1 MKSVGSQNK
10 KTNLEICYPKVA
22 IIILNWNGWRDT
34 IECLESLQD
43 LSYFA
48 YEIILVDNGST
59 DDSIHHIRKWA
70 DRTSAASSA
79 INIILPDRKRVEG
92 IEREHR
98 AGRHM
103 QTNLPKTMVLI
114 RNRENLGFAG
124 GNNVGL
130 RYALQKEY
138 EYIWLLNND
147 TVVHSNSLLE
157 LVKLGERHKNAGM
170 IGSLI
175 LDYYRRDKIQSVGQ
189 RSILR
194 FFHRDFHYQFLWEIK
209 GLGVIVPLWLWA
221 ASILVRAECLKD
233 IGLFDEKYFVSEED
247 KDWCFRAR
255 RKSWHILSCLRS
267 IVWHKGNTKMVR
279 SQTNGGP
286 NIYRNRSIEYF
297 EKRGYYELRN
307 NLYFIIKHL
316 PYFLPLALIS
326 DLGLLI
332 KIVVFHD
339 TKVRHLKVLL
349 RAMRDGLSGRMG
361 KRRE

>member
-1 MKSVGSQNK
+1 MKSFGSQNK
-10 KTNLEICYPKVA
+10 KTNRENRYPKVA

-70 DRTSAASSA
+70 DHRSATRSP
-79 INIILPDRKRVEG
+79 IKIILPDRKRAEDT
-92 IEREHR
+92 EREHR
-98 AGRHM
+98 AGRLM
-103 QTNLPKTMVLI
+103 RTNLPKTMVLI
-114 RNRENLGFAG
+114 QNKENLGFAG

-130 RYALQKEY
+130 RYALQKGY

-147 TVVHSNSLLE
+147 TVVRSDSLME
-157 LVKLGERHKNAGM
+157 LVKLMERGNNAGM

-175 LDYYRRDKIQSVGQ
+175 LDYYCRDKIQSVGQ

-194 FFHRDFHYQFLWEIK
+194 VFQRDFRYRCLREIE
-209 GLGVIVPLWLWA
+209 GLKEIVPLWVWA
-221 ASILVRAECLKD
+221 ASVLVRTECLKD

-255 RKSWHILSCLRS
+255 KKNWLILSCWRS
-267 IVWHKGNTKMVR
+267 IVWHKGNAKMVR
-279 SQTNGGP
+279 VQPREDPGF
-286 NIYRNRSIEYF
+286 IRDRSIEYF

-307 NLYFIIKHL
+307 NIYFLRKHKPLY
-316 PYFLPLALIS
+316 LPLALIV
-326 DLGLLI
+326 DLGLML
-332 KIVVFHD
+332 KIIVFQSR
-339 TKVRHLKVLL
+339 KIRRLRVNL
-349 RAMRDGLSGRMG
+349 RALRDSLVSRMG
-361 KRRE
+361 KKRE